1 MSKPKK
7 KFKDTK
13 VGSFLSKVAP
23 SIIGTMGDVLPDS
36 GVLGIVKNLIEKED
50 PKVLTPQD
58 KETALK
64 LLEQDT
70 IEMQEITKRWT
81 ADMSSTSWLAQ
92 NVRPLT
98 LVFFS
103 ISYVAGWYMNYSLDS
118 ISGVLSLI
126 VGAYFGS
133 RGVEKVMGNNRHK

>member
-1 MSKPKK
+1 MSKQKK

-23 SIIGTMGDVLPDS
+23 SILGTMGDVLPDA

-50 PKVLTPQD
+50 PKVLPPQD

-64 LLEQDT
+64 LLEQDV
-70 IEMQEITKRWT
+70 IEMQEITKRWA
-81 ADMSSTSWLAQ
+81 ADMNSTSWLSK

-98 LVFFS
+98 LIFFS
-103 ISYVAGWYMNYSLDS
+103 VSYVAGWYMDYSLDS

>member
-13 VGSFLSKVAP
+13 VGVFLGKVAP
-23 SIIGTMGDVLPDS
+23 SIIGTMGDVLPDA

-50 PKVLTPQD
+50 PKVLPPQD

-64 LLEQDT
+64 LLEQDV

-103 ISYVAGWYMNYSLDS
+103 VSYVAGWYMDYSLVS

-133 RGVEKVMGNNRHK
+133 RGIEKVMGNNRHK

>member
-23 SIIGTMGDVLPDS
+23 SIIGTMGDVLPDA

-50 PKVLTPQD
+50 PKVLPPQD

-64 LLEQDT
+64 LLEQDV

-103 ISYVAGWYMNYSLDS
+103 ISYVAGWYMDYSLDS

-133 RGVEKVMGNNRHK
+133 RGIEKVMGNNRHK

>member
-7 KFKDTK
+7 KFKETK

-23 SIIGTMGDVLPDS
+23 SLLGTMGDILPDA

-50 PKVLTPQD
+50 PKVLAPQD

-64 LLEQDT
+64 LLEQDA

-103 ISYVAGWYMNYSLDS
+103 VSYVAGWYMDYSLDS

>member
-7 KFKDTK
+7 KFKETK

-23 SIIGTMGDVLPDS
+23 SLLGTMGDILPDA

-50 PKVLTPQD
+50 PKVLAPQD

-64 LLEQDT
+64 LLEQDA

-81 ADMSSTSWLAQ
+81 ADMSSASWLAQ

-103 ISYVAGWYMNYSLDS
+103 VSYVAGWYMDYSLDS

>member
-1 MSKPKK
+1 
-7 KFKDTK
+7 
-13 VGSFLSKVAP
+13 
-23 SIIGTMGDVLPDS
+23 MGDVLPDA

-50 PKVLTPQD
+50 PKVLPPQD

-64 LLEQDT
+64 LLEQDV

-98 LVFFS
+98 LVF
-103 ISYVAGWYMNYSLDS
+103 SLCHMLQGG
-118 ISGVLSLI
+118 IWTTL
-126 VGAYFGS
+126 
-133 RGVEKVMGNNRHK
+133 